1 MSDFKS
7 ETSFG
12 FFNPNYTGHDF
23 YIFLQNQKNELVH
36 MANFPVLKKVFSRGV
51 LVTILAIELEIDV
64 LLSRN
69 LLSYVRYEPKTSLCL
84 QMFNCSPKNG
94 CFILAITCTR
104 ENCIIEDTQT
114 SLTSLNN

>member
-1 MSDFKS
+1 
-7 ETSFG
+7 
-12 FFNPNYTGHDF
+12 
-23 YIFLQNQKNELVH
+23 

-84 QMFNCSPKNG
+84 QMFNCSPRNG
-94 CFILAITCTR
+94 CFILAKLSVCG
-104 ENCIIEDTQT
+104 
-114 SLTSLNN
+114 LGFFVALLVH